1 MSTFII
7 RVATASALLLR
18 MAAAADMSETNKD
31 NDKALASQG
40 ITLIKFVSALATSL
54 IVFGIQAG
62 LFLLLR
68 NKLARIFK
76 PKTYLVP
83 ERERTEPPPDSPWGL
98 ISALMRFKDREIMK
112 KCGLDAYFFLR
123 YLQTLLIVFIPMALV
138 IIPILVPI
146 NYHGG
151 RSQNFDNNTKS
162 NQANITGFDT
172 LAWGNVSPK
181 KTHRYWAHL
190 VLAIGVILW
199 VCGVFFAEMK
209 VFVKIRQDWLT
220 TAEHRLRASATT
232 VLVSAIPEKWLTEEA
247 LLGLFDVFP
256 GGIRNI
262 WLTRDFTA
270 LLEKIEKRDKIHK
283 QLEEA
288 QTELIRAA
296 KKSQLKKRDAEEKKA
311 RKQSKLKAP
320 TKEQRAERQK
330 EEDAAAKLQAEFGGG
345 DSSGDTHEVP
355 HSIQDGLAESH
366 QFEGGHGEGPHKP
379 GLGGNPLDVI
389 GTGFSKI
396 GQGLGKGIGAVG
408 KTGQGIWG
416 GAKNVVDQVDS
427 QIETTNGFVSIAPTE
442 ANMSSRPP
450 TRASAARRI
459 QVPDEGEHLR
469 PDTRGSNSPR
479 SPLGRISHSHNG
491 SIASQNAA
499 YKESI
504 ELKPLQ
510 NNTVRKAGSNLDDMY
525 DNERARWFEFWKP
538 PAGGFASPIPQGYES
553 LPSKQNQKSTWQ
565 KVKAHIPFLGGDDK
579 EPFEYPKAYN
589 EDYEE
594 EKEGE
599 AAEWEKWLRKKDR
612 PTHRLAKFE
621 WTPDFLPTLPLINK
635 KVDTIYWCRGE
646 LARLNLE
653 IETDQQNP
661 EQFPLMRSAFIQFNH
676 QVAAHMACQ
685 SVIHHIPRHM
695 APRVVEISPNDV
707 IWENM
712 AITWWAAWLRTGI
725 VFLIVAG
732 MVILWAIPVSLTSSI
747 SQVTTLI
754 DDFPWLSFLEKNE
767 TIFRAVDAVTGVLP
781 ALLLALLLWLVP
793 VIMELLAHYQGAKTG
808 AQKSESIQTYYFVF
822 LFFQVFLVVS
832 FASGTLGILTE
843 ITNNPA
849 NVPDLL
855 AKNLPGVSNY
865 FFSYMILQALSTS
878 SGTLLQI
885 GALINWY
892 IIARIFSST
901 ARSKWETNTTLPK
914 VKWGSY
920 FPVYTNFAC
929 IALVYSVIAPV
940 ISIFAIITFALL
952 WVANR
957 YSMIYVNR
965 LALDTGGVLYP
976 RAINQTFTGL
986 YVMEICLI
994 GLFFLVRDEE
1004 FNVAC
1009 LPQAIIMIVCTFLTV
1024 LYQFL
1029 LNSSFGPMFRYLPIT
1044 FEDEAVLRDD
1054 AFQRAQERRLGLLD
1068 EDDEDQMYDK
1078 EGLEPRRHRTVD
1090 SVATTTDGADEKSP
1104 RGNKLTNSGA
1114 ARGLKHAG
1122 SLAVRGGKVLK
1133 NQTYGRAE
1141 RGVVSAAKYR
1151 EQRRKKDLEAQRAI
1165 GEALYGGFHDEIEDL
1180 TPEERDTLVRR
1191 AFTHSALRARRPTV
1205 WIPHDDIGVSED
1217 EIKRTREFSEYIW
1230 ISNEGTALD
1239 SKVRVVYGRPP
1250 PDFSELDLINL

>member
-1 MSTFII
+1 
-7 RVATASALLLR
+7 
-18 MAAAADMSETNKD
+18 
-31 NDKALASQG
+31 
-40 ITLIKFVSALATSL
+40 
-54 IVFGIQAG
+54 
-62 LFLLLR
+62 
-68 NKLARIFK
+68 
-76 PKTYLVP
+76 
-83 ERERTEPPPDSPWGL
+83 
-98 ISALMRFKDREIMK
+98 
-112 KCGLDAYFFLR
+112 
-123 YLQTLLIVFIPMALV
+123 
-138 IIPILVPI
+138 
-146 NYHGG
+146 
-151 RSQNFDNNTKS
+151 
-162 NQANITGFDT
+162 
-172 LAWGNVSPK
+172 
-181 KTHRYWAHL
+181 
-190 VLAIGVILW
+190 
-199 VCGVFFAEMK
+199 
-209 VFVKIRQDWLT
+209 
-220 TAEHRLRASATT
+220 
-232 VLVSAIPEKWLTEEA
+232 
-247 LLGLFDVFP
+247 
-256 GGIRNI
+256 
-262 WLTRDFTA
+262 
-270 LLEKIEKRDKIHK
+270 
-283 QLEEA
+283 
-288 QTELIRAA
+288 
-296 KKSQLKKRDAEEKKA
+296 
-311 RKQSKLKAP
+311 
-320 TKEQRAERQK
+320 
-330 EEDAAAKLQAEFGGG
+330 
-345 DSSGDTHEVP
+345 
-355 HSIQDGLAESH
+355 
-366 QFEGGHGEGPHKP
+366 
-379 GLGGNPLDVI
+379 
-389 GTGFSKI
+389 
-396 GQGLGKGIGAVG
+396 
-408 KTGQGIWG
+408 
-416 GAKNVVDQVDS
+416 
-427 QIETTNGFVSIAPTE
+427 
-442 ANMSSRPP
+442 
-450 TRASAARRI
+450 
-459 QVPDEGEHLR
+459 
-469 PDTRGSNSPR
+469 
-479 SPLGRISHSHNG
+479 
-491 SIASQNAA
+491 
-499 YKESI
+499 
-504 ELKPLQ
+504 
-510 NNTVRKAGSNLDDMY
+510 
-525 DNERARWFEFWKP
+525 
-538 PAGGFASPIPQGYES
+538 
-553 LPSKQNQKSTWQ
+553 
-565 KVKAHIPFLGGDDK
+565 
-579 EPFEYPKAYN
+579 
-589 EDYEE
+589 
-594 EKEGE
+594 
-599 AAEWEKWLRKKDR
+599 
-612 PTHRLAKFE
+612 
-621 WTPDFLPTLPLINK
+621 
-635 KVDTIYWCRGE
+635 
-646 LARLNLE
+646 
-653 IETDQQNP
+653 
-661 EQFPLMRSAFIQFNH
+661 
-676 QVAAHMACQ
+676 
-685 SVIHHIPRHM
+685 
-695 APRVVEISPNDV
+695 
-707 IWENM
+707 
-712 AITWWAAWLRTGI
+712 
-725 VFLIVAG
+725 
-732 MVILWAIPVSLTSSI
+732 
-747 SQVTTLI
+747 
-754 DDFPWLSFLEKNE
+754 
-767 TIFRAVDAVTGVLP
+767 
-781 ALLLALLLWLVP
+781 
-793 VIMELLAHYQGAKTG
+793 MELLAHYQGAKTG

-1068 EDDEDQMYDK
+1068 EDDEDQI
-1078 EGLEPRRHRTVD
+1078 
-1090 SVATTTDGADEKSP
+1090 P

-1230 ISNEGTALD
+1230 ISNEE
-1239 SKVRVVYGRPP
+1239 SERVAAAAERRRRH
-1250 PDFSELDLINL
+1250 